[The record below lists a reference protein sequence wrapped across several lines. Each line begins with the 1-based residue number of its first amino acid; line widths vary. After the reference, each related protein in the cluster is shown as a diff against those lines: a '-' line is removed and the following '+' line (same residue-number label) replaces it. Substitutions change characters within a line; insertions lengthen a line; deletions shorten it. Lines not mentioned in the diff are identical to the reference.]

1 MHGLHGA
8 SWGKW
13 RATPILH
20 RGRNGVNVQK
30 AGGKDQSPAGKACWA
45 KRGLKEK
52 PQIHLKETSFRREL
66 AVT

>member
-1 MHGLHGA
+1 
-8 SWGKW
+8 
-13 RATPILH
+13 LH